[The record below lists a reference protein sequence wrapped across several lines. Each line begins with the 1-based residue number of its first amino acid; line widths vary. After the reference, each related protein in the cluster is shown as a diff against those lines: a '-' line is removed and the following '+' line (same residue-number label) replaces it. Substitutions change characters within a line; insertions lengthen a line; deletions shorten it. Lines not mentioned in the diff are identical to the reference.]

1 MLLMKEDKK
10 DIEIFFI
17 ILREQAMGHKD
28 IDHILPLI
36 YFLNQSRTFNYKFK
50 GILFENEL
58 NFKKNLD
65 PRVKFLFSFKNLD
78 LKFLYRSYF
87 MFRIKQFISSRHN
100 SIIINLFKRVLKF
113 YYKNKLNHIKKK
125 FLKHK
130 LKKYINASSTQLL
143 ISLHQNK
150 EAKFIVSCF
159 KKINKKAKWVVAPHG
174 TIMAD
179 NKMLFISDLDKK
191 EKKIKNRN
199 SISADFILNA
209 SRHDL
214 QGQLNVFKKNSF
226 VVGLPRYCEEW
237 LKLKSR
243 FNLDGKKISKN
254 NDYKVRVL
262 FLMPKR
268 QLNIFFDELFRTID
282 FISSYKQIDLILLD
296 YDYIGDILPNYL
308 IKRSNVRQKSIS
320 TEYST
325 SKLIDWSDIVFHV
338 GTSMLFEFLA
348 KNKIAIFPRYL
359 TCNTLI
365 SEKYNVGYN
374 LRNRDELRDVCNEAV
389 SSLYKLKKKY
399 KNNFIRNNKKFI
411 NDFVN
416 ANSKS
421 VKVNLLKAFSKI
433 GKNL

>member
-1 MLLMKEDKK
+1 MKGNKK

-17 ILREQAMGHKD
+17 ILREQTMGHKD
-28 IDHILPLI
+28 IDHLIPII
-36 YFLNQSRTFNYKFK
+36 YFLNQCKIFNYKFK
-50 GILFENEL
+50 AILFENEL

-87 MFRIKQFISSRHN
+87 MFKIKQLISSRHN
-100 SIIINLFKRVLKF
+100 SIILNFFKQVFKY
-113 YYKNKLNHIKKK
+113 YYKNKLNYIKKK

-130 LKKYINASSTQLL
+130 LKKYINKSSTQLV

-159 KKINKKAKWVVAPHG
+159 KKINKKAKWVVVPHG
-174 TIMAD
+174 TIISD

-191 EKKIKNRN
+191 KQKIKNRN
-199 SISADFILNA
+199 LSSADFILNT
-209 SRHDL
+209 SKRDL
-214 QGQLNVFKKNSF
+214 QGQLNGFKKNSF
-226 VVGLPRYCEEW
+226 IVGSPRYCEEW

-243 FNLDGKKISKN
+243 FNLDGKKVSKN
-254 NDYKVRVL
+254 NVYKVRVL

-268 QLNIFFDELFRTID
+268 QLNIFFDELIRTID
-282 FISSYKQIDLILLD
+282 FISSYKQIDLIILD
-296 YDYIGDILPNYL
+296 YDYIENILPNYI
-308 IKRSNVRQKSIS
+308 IKRSNVRQVLIS

-338 GTSMLFEFLA
+338 GTSVIFEFLA
-348 KNKIAIFPRYL
+348 KNKISIFPRYL

-389 SSLYKLKKKY
+389 SSLHRLKKKY
-399 KNNFIRNNKKFI
+399 KNIFIRNNKKFI

-421 VKVNLLKAFSKI
+421 VKVNLLRAFSKI
-433 GKNL
+433 SKNL